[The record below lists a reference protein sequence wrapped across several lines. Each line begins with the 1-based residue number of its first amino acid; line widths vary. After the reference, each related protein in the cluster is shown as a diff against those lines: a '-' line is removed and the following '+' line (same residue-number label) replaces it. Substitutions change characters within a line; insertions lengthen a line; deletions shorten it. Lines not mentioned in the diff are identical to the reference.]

1 MNNLRK
7 TDTYLHFGNL
17 CSAKETVDGQVLG
30 PLEIEK
36 RYRIGTYAILSGANW
51 GGGEGFLN
59 QECIPNLNFCWFEL
73 RHAD

>member
-51 GGGEGFLN
+51 GRISEPRVHSQLEFL
-59 QECIPNLNFCWFEL
+59 LV
-73 RHAD
+73 